1 MLWVTGMAGALSDMA
16 IGVIYKAIRLMVSL
30 VLEEVTLKSWRA
42 INFENTAG
50 EYKRWSEI
58 SPGERERELQLQL
71 QLLLRHGFRSDGSDL
86 GTDQASYGSALG
98 LAKAQ
103 HVEQKLWTD
112 SRSEN
117 GSASSA

>member
-1 MLWVTGMAGALSDMA
+1 
-16 IGVIYKAIRLMVSL
+16 MVSL

-58 SPGERERELQLQL
+58 SPERERE
-71 QLLLRHGFRSDGSDL
+71 RERERSYSESNSDGSDL
-86 GTDQASYGSALG
+86 GPAQASYGSALG

-103 HVEQKLWTD
+103 HVEQKPCTD
-112 SRSEN
+112 SRSES
-117 GSASSA
+117 GSASWA

>member
-1 MLWVTGMAGALSDMA
+1 
-16 IGVIYKAIRLMVSL
+16 MVSL

-58 SPGERERELQLQL
+58 SPERERESYSESN
-71 QLLLRHGFRSDGSDL
+71 SDGSDL
-86 GTDQASYGSALG
+86 GTAQASYGSALG

-103 HVEQKLWTD
+103 HVEQKPCTD
-112 SRSEN
+112 SRSES